1 MLIAFVYGDNFMDN
15 RYVEKLVSKK
25 TEISAIVLRISV
37 LVIALFFSYVIA
49 SLIGFVYG
57 LIAIF
62 FLGYLTWYVFFMTS
76 VEYEFVLVNNELT
89 MDKIYGKNKRKTQQ
103 TVDVSKC
110 EVIAPIEST
119 YVSGYHRNTQM
130 KAFDYTSGE
139 NNEPVYILIVSYGAS
154 TAKIYMEFDQK
165 MLDAMKMAAPGKVKL
180 S

>member
-1 MLIAFVYGDNFMDN
+1 MDN

-89 MDKIYGKNKRKTQQ
+89 IDKIYGKNKRKTQQ

>member
-1 MLIAFVYGDNFMDN
+1 MDN

-37 LVIALFFSYVIA
+37 LVVALFFSYVIA

-89 MDKIYGKNKRKTQQ
+89 IDKIYGKNKRKTQQ

>member
-1 MLIAFVYGDNFMDN
+1 MDN

-37 LVIALFFSYVIA
+37 LVVALFFSYVIA

-89 MDKIYGKNKRKTQQ
+89 IDKIYGKNKRKTQQ
-103 TVDVSKC
+103 TIDVSKC

-139 NNEPVYILIVSYGAS
+139 NNEPVYILITSYGAS

-165 MLDAMKMAAPGKVKL
+165 MLEAMKMAAPGKVKV

>member
-1 MLIAFVYGDNFMDN
+1 MDN

-89 MDKIYGKNKRKTQQ
+89 IDKIYGKNKRKTQQ

-139 NNEPVYILIVSYGAS
+139 NNEPVSYGAS

>member
-1 MLIAFVYGDNFMDN
+1 MDN

-25 TEISAIVLRISV
+25 TGLNVIALRVAV
-37 LVIALFFSYVIA
+37 LVVTLFFSYVIA

-89 MDKIYGKNKRKTQQ
+89 IDKIYGKNKRKTQQ

-139 NNEPVYILIVSYGAS
+139 NNEPVYILIAPYGAS

-165 MLDAMKMAAPGKVKL
+165 MLDAIKMAAPGKVKIA
-180 S
+180 

>member
-89 MDKIYGKNKRKTQQ
+89 IDKIYGKNKRKTQQ
-103 TVDVSKC
+103 IGRAHV
-110 EVIAPIEST
+110 
-119 YVSGYHRNTQM
+119 
-130 KAFDYTSGE
+130 
-139 NNEPVYILIVSYGAS
+139 
-154 TAKIYMEFDQK
+154 
-165 MLDAMKMAAPGKVKL
+165 
-180 S
+180 

>member
-1 MLIAFVYGDNFMDN
+1 MDN

-25 TEISAIVLRISV
+25 TELNVIALRVAV
-37 LVIALFFSYVIA
+37 LVITLFFSYVIA

-89 MDKIYGKNKRKTQQ
+89 IDKIYGKNKRKTQQ

-139 NNEPVYILIVSYGAS
+139 NNEPVYILIAPYGAS

-165 MLDAMKMAAPGKVKL
+165 MLDAIKMAAPGKVKIA
-180 S
+180 

>member
-57 LIAIF
+57 LRAIF

-89 MDKIYGKNKRKTQQ
+89 IDKIYGKNKRKTQQ

-165 MLDAMKMAAPGKVKL
+165 MLDAMKMATPGKVKL

>member
-1 MLIAFVYGDNFMDN
+1 MDN

-25 TEISAIVLRISV
+25 TELNVIALRVAV
-37 LVIALFFSYVIA
+37 LVVTLFFSYVIA

-89 MDKIYGKNKRKTQQ
+89 IDKIYGKNKRKTQQ

-139 NNEPVYILIVSYGAS
+139 NNEPVYILIAPYGAS

-165 MLDAMKMAAPGKVKL
+165 MLDAIKMAAPGKVKIA
-180 S
+180 

>member
-1 MLIAFVYGDNFMDN
+1 MDN

-25 TEISAIVLRISV
+25 TEISAIMFRIAV
-37 LVIALFFSYVIA
+37 LVAALFFSYVITT
-49 SLIGFVYG
+49 LIGFVYG
-57 LIAIF
+57 MIAIF

-89 MDKIYGKNKRKTQQ
+89 IDKIYGKNKRKNQQ

-110 EVIAPIEST
+110 EVIAPIESA

-139 NNEPVYILIVSYGAS
+139 NNEPVYILITPYGAS

-165 MLDAMKMAAPGKVKL
+165 MLEAMKMAAPGKVKL

>member
-1 MLIAFVYGDNFMDN
+1 MDN

-37 LVIALFFSYVIA
+37 LVVALFFSYVIA

-89 MDKIYGKNKRKTQQ
+89 IDKIYGKNKRKTQQ
-103 TVDVSKC
+103 TIDVSKC

-139 NNEPVYILIVSYGAS
+139 NNEPVYILIASYGAS

-165 MLDAMKMAAPGKVKL
+165 MLEAMKMAAPGKVKV

>member
-89 MDKIYGKNKRKTQQ
+89 IDKIYGKNKRKTQQ

>member
-89 MDKIYGKNKRKTQQ
+89 IDKIYGKNKRKTQH

>member
-1 MLIAFVYGDNFMDN
+1 MDN

-25 TEISAIVLRISV
+25 TEISAIMLRVAV
-37 LVIALFFSYVIA
+37 LVAALFFSYI
-49 SLIGFVYG
+49 ITFFMGIYG
-57 LIAIF
+57 IIAIF
-62 FLGYLTWYVFFMTS
+62 FLGYVTWYVFFMTS

-89 MDKIYGKNKRKTQQ
+89 IDKIYGKNKRKNQQ

-139 NNEPVYILIVSYGAS
+139 NSEPVYILIVPYGAS

-165 MLDAMKMAAPGKVKL
+165 MLDAMKMAAPGKIKL